1 VPLFIVIDALGIL
14 PFVISLSEGMSEQE
28 RRKMIHVATIT
39 AVIVGLVFL
48 FLGQF
53 IPQVMNISVGS
64 FAIAGGLKAI
74 SKVFSLL
81 LAAIA
86 VSMIIH
92 GLELVNT
99 LVR

>member
-1 VPLFIVIDALGIL
+1 
-14 PFVISLSEGMSEQE
+14 
-28 RRKMIHVATIT
+28 MIHVATIT

-74 SKVFSLL
+74 SKVFNLL

-86 VSMIIH
+86 CS
-92 GLELVNT
+92 GANRPPLRTKSAT
-99 LVR
+99 LPEQIGHPCRVAWETG